1 MAKNRQDKGEKFN
14 LYQRLG
20 HAIKI
25 QMGAEARGDTKK
37 VKEMEFRIQNIR
49 AMMDD
54 SYDYGKFSG
63 GGLSTKGKLAKKY
76 VNPVTIVNN
85 LKKKP

>member
-14 LYQRLG
+14 LHQRLS
-20 HAIKI
+20 HAIKT
-25 QMGAEARGDTKK
+25 QMGAETRGDTKK

-54 SYDYGKFSG
+54 SYDYGKFSS
-63 GGLSTKGKLAKKY
+63 GGLSTTKKY
-76 VNPVTIVNN
+76 VNPVTFVDN
-85 LKKKP
+85 LKNKK

>member
-14 LYQRLG
+14 LHQRLG

-37 VKEMEFRIQNIR
+37 VKEMEFRI
-49 AMMDD
+49 
-54 SYDYGKFSG
+54 
-63 GGLSTKGKLAKKY
+63 
-76 VNPVTIVNN
+76 
-85 LKKKP
+85 